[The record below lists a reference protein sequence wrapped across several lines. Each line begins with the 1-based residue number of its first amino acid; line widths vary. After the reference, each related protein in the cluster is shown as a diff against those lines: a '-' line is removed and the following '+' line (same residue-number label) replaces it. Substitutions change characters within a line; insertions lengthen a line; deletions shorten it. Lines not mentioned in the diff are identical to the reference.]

1 MKPKPQK
8 SWKDFFFFFLH
19 VGLSQQDFGSR
30 TCLSSLFLTAST
42 LILTFILLHCLKA
55 VFLLS
60 IWLFIIFFGLFWCG
74 LCFITLQTF
83 PYWLQC
89 LKPGSS
95 FIKARQYMLH
105 FCLTCLKWARHSLK
119 MTAYVAP
126 EPVHLYSAVSNSI
139 HIAWLQ
145 YLILKPISDNVE
157 R

>member
-8 SWKDFFFFFLH
+8 SWKDFFFFFCMLGFLSKIL
-19 VGLSQQDFGSR
+19 GLGHAYHLF
-30 TCLSSLFLTAST
+30 FLTAST